1 MLLEYLDKDK
11 ILFDLSAANYRQA
24 IEYLLRV
31 SRLDISQTLK
41 NITERESMM
50 STALG
55 KGVALPRAVL
65 DDQKKTEVIVG
76 IVRKG
81 LKLKSF
87 DLAPIKIIIL
97 HLFAKNDDYSA
108 ILAHTLRLMNDDNLK
123 NEIINCRT
131 AEDVIAV
138 IKEWEEEE

>member
-65 DDQKKTEVIVG
+65 DDQKKTEVIMG